1 MVAPN
6 DGNNMV
12 PIMQQSKAVN
22 YLSLFNYLI
31 ATTSTH
37 DFDPTSPSTEQPL
50 LLATTAIDN
59 PTNFIDVNN
68 NINDEIGS
76 GGTVGIAA

>member
-1 MVAPN
+1 LTP
-6 DGNNMV
+6 
-12 PIMQQSKAVN
+12 S
-22 YLSLFNYLI
+22 
-31 ATTSTH
+31 
-37 DFDPTSPSTEQPL
+37 SPSTEQPL

-76 GGTVGIAA
+76 GSTVGIAA

>member
-12 PIMQQSKAVN
+12 PIMQQSKAAN

-37 DFDPTSPSTEQPL
+37 DFDPIITL
-50 LLATTAIDN
+50 Y
-59 PTNFIDVNN
+59 
-68 NINDEIGS
+68 
-76 GGTVGIAA
+76 

>member
-1 MVAPN
+1 MILTP
-6 DGNNMV
+6 
-12 PIMQQSKAVN
+12 S
-22 YLSLFNYLI
+22 
-31 ATTSTH
+31 
-37 DFDPTSPSTEQPL
+37 SPSTEQPL
-50 LLATTAIDN
+50 LLATTAIYN